1 MGRYQPAIVGG
12 LFIGILS
19 SLPFVSAGNL
29 CCCLW
34 VVVGGGIAAYLQ
46 QQRQPEPLDAAD
58 AALGG
63 LLAGLVGAIL
73 AIIAAVAI
81 FSAAGDLMQDRLR
94 DLLEQNPQLPPE
106 VRDRFDVLFTGRNI
120 VLLQAAVT
128 LPMYA
133 VFGLIGGLLGRVFV
147 AKRTPQR
154 PPSPDA

>member
-19 SLPFVSAGNL
+19 SLPFISAGNL

-34 VVVGGGIAAYLQ
+34 VVVGGGLAAYLQ
-46 QQRQPEPLDAAD
+46 QQRQPDPLDPAD

-63 LLAGLVGAIL
+63 LLAGLVGAVL
-73 AIIAAVAI
+73 TIIAAVAI
-81 FSAAGDLMQDRLR
+81 FSAAGDLVQDRLR
-94 DLLEQNPQLPPE
+94 AVLEQNSELPPE

-120 VLLQAAVT
+120 VLLQAALT

-133 VFGLIGGLLGRVFV
+133 VFGLLGGLLGRVFV
-147 AKRTPQR
+147 VKRTPQ
-154 PPSPDA
+154 PPPPPGA